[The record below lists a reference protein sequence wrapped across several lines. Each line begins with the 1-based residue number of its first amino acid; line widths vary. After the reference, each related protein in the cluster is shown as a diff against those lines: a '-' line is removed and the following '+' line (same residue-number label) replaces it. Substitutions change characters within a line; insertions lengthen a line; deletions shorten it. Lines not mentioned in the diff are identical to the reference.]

1 MFATMM
7 QVFGGLAI
15 FIYGMKLMSDGL
27 HQVAGEKMRSILRV
41 FSANPLIAVFSGAA
55 VTCVIQSSSAS
66 TVMVIGF
73 VNAGLLSLVQ
83 AMGLIF
89 GANIGTT
96 ITAQLVA
103 FDITW
108 IIMPS
113 IIAGLLLSFSKQ
125 QKIANWSETI
135 VGLGFL
141 FLGMEFMSGELKT
154 LAKLDAFKSAFL
166 TFQCTPVDGMIPAGA
181 LLGAVF
187 IGVLATMI
195 IQSSSA
201 CSGIVIALGASG
213 LLDVYTAV
221 ALILGSNIGT
231 TITAQLA
238 AMTANRVAKQ
248 AALAHTLFN
257 VTGVVIICATF
268 LIPWGNEPAFFA
280 LIKKISF
287 NGELP
292 RQIANAHT
300 VFNVFTTLILL
311 PFIPLLAKICE
322 KVIPVS
328 AGKIKYQYLEPH
340 LLDAPPIALTQ
351 TTYALRR
358 MLQKAWKM
366 IDCALNIYN
375 RNDSKNQAMARQL
388 EKREAD
394 IDERQKDI
402 TEYLSQLMGKR
413 LTLNEAAQ
421 IPLLLHCTNDV
432 ERIGDHTAIICKIIN
447 ELQQNDLKLS
457 ANAEKEYDLL
467 HDTLAEI
474 AEISTEIL
482 TCCTPQLLQKS
493 AILHGK
499 ITQLLDDF
507 ETEHISRIKSGE
519 CRPQVGLLYLDLLAE
534 FRKISRH
541 LLNIT
546 ERAGAFY
553 ENFNTPLTKNIS
565 E

>member
-1 MFATMM
+1 M
-7 QVFGGLAI
+7 
-15 FIYGMKLMSDGL
+15 
-27 HQVAGEKMRSILRV
+27 
-41 FSANPLIAVFSGAA
+41 
-55 VTCVIQSSSAS
+55 
-66 TVMVIGF
+66 
-73 VNAGLLSLVQ
+73 
-83 AMGLIF
+83 
-89 GANIGTT
+89 
-96 ITAQLVA
+96 
-103 FDITW
+103 
-108 IIMPS
+108 
-113 IIAGLLLSFSKQ
+113 
-125 QKIANWSETI
+125 
-135 VGLGFL
+135 
-141 FLGMEFMSGELKT
+141 
-154 LAKLDAFKSAFL
+154 
-166 TFQCTPVDGMIPAGA
+166 
-181 LLGAVF
+181 
-187 IGVLATMI
+187 
-195 IQSSSA
+195 
-201 CSGIVIALGASG
+201 
-213 LLDVYTAV
+213 
-221 ALILGSNIGT
+221 
-231 TITAQLA
+231 
-238 AMTANRVAKQ
+238 
-248 AALAHTLFN
+248 
-257 VTGVVIICATF
+257 
-268 LIPWGNEPAFFA
+268 
-280 LIKKISF
+280 
-287 NGELP
+287 
-292 RQIANAHT
+292 
-300 VFNVFTTLILL
+300 FTTLVLL
-311 PFIPLLAKICE
+311 PFIPFLAKICE

-375 RNDSKNQAMARQL
+375 RNDSKNQALARQL

-447 ELQQNDLKLS
+447 EVQQNDLKFS